1 MRTKQELF
9 RAAKDRLAEQH
20 QRALSRAL
28 YNRQQAQEKLPE
40 LAGLEDEARRC
51 GFEAARLAATGAEKD
66 KVQAMLA
73 KGDEIRARRDELLRG
88 AGIDPAGL
96 EPVYQCPACRDTG
109 RVNGNTC
116 ECLIRMARRLR
127 REEIAASTA
136 LSVSRFDAL
145 DRTLYPDV
153 FDPALGDTQR
163 HYMTEL
169 LDQLEEYAN
178 TFDERSVSLVLR
190 GNAGLGKTHAALA
203 IAGMVLEKGYDV
215 VYISAQEL
223 FGRLEKT
230 RFDEDNSLMEGVL
243 EADLLIL
250 DDLGTEYVSPY
261 MLSCFYTI
269 LNTRIGNRRPTIY
282 TTNIVD
288 GTAFEA
294 RYTEKIASRLGG
306 ECEDFL
312 FVGEDIRQLRA

>member
-1 MRTKQELF
+1 MRPKQDLV
-9 RAAKDRLAEQH
+9 RAAKDRLAEQR

-51 GFEAARLAATGAEKD
+51 GFEAARLAATGAEKA
-66 KVQAMLA
+66 KVQARLA

-169 LDQLEEYAN
+169 LDQLEEYAT

-190 GNAGLGKTHAALA
+190 GNAGLGTTHAARALA
-203 IAGMVLEKGYDV
+203 GIV
-215 VYISAQEL
+215 V
-223 FGRLEKT
+223 
-230 RFDEDNSLMEGVL
+230 
-243 EADLLIL
+243 
-250 DDLGTEYVSPY
+250 
-261 MLSCFYTI
+261 
-269 LNTRIGNRRPTIY
+269 
-282 TTNIVD
+282 
-288 GTAFEA
+288 
-294 RYTEKIASRLGG
+294 
-306 ECEDFL
+306 
-312 FVGEDIRQLRA
+312 

>member
-40 LAGLEDEARRC
+40 LAALEDEARRC
-51 GFEAARLAATGAEKD
+51 GFEAARLAATGAEK
-66 KVQAMLA
+66 
-73 KGDEIRARRDELLRG
+73 E
-88 AGIDPAGL
+88 
-96 EPVYQCPACRDTG
+96 ACRDTG

-136 LSVSRFDAL
+136 LSVSRFEAL

-163 HYMTEL
+163 HYMTEV

-203 IAGMVLEKGYDV
+203 IAGVVLEKGYDV

-230 RFDEDNSLMEGVL
+230 RFEEDNSLMEGVL

-261 MLSCFYTI
+261 MLSSFYTI